1 MNEKDYV
8 TYEISELLKEKG
20 FNEFCR
26 YTYIEDKNNI
36 GITNTTNSKLP
47 KGVYSMPTLY
57 QAQKW
62 LRERHNCYVQITYEA
77 YKTRVN
83 YLVQVLFYEPN
94 DDDCWSNKS
103 TGKYGDN
110 AEFESFEDALSF
122 GILEAL
128 KRI

>member
-20 FNEFCR
+20 FNEFCG

-77 YKTRVN
+77 YKGRFVDRKEG
-83 YLVQVLFYEPN
+83 Y
-94 DDDCWSNKS
+94 KI
-103 TGKYGDN
+103 
-110 AEFESFEDALSF
+110 A
-122 GILEAL
+122 LEAGQINEENRAFPNIKL
-128 KRI
+128 LCSEDLY